1 MVVFQVLFI
10 IIIIVAIFI
19 SKLTTIPAAMTV
31 LVIAISNAFKS
42 QAQSSTIVST
52 QEVGTTTL
60 QVV

>member
-1 MVVFQVLFI
+1 MVVFQVLGI
-10 IIIIVAIFI
+10 MVAMDI
-19 SKLTTIPAAMTV
+19 SKRTTIPAAMTK
-31 LVIAISNAFKS
+31 LVIAISSAFKS